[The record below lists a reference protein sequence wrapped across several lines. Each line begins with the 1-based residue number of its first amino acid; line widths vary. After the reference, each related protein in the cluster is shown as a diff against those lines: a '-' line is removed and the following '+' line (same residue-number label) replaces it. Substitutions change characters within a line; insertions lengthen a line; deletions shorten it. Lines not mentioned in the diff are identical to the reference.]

1 LGWSN
6 FVHGRRLCDPRLDPD
21 RRADQSTVASFSQDR
36 SEHDGERVPA
46 KEALAITF
54 SVGEMPM
61 LRSAMRG
68 LLRHREHAWG
78 ATMREV
84 DQLAR
89 EVIPIEDAARDRA
102 ATPHLRSAVTVL
114 KRRGRAFAA
123 ETVVR

>member
-1 LGWSN
+1 
-6 FVHGRRLCDPRLDPD
+6 
-21 RRADQSTVASFSQDR
+21 
-36 SEHDGERVPA
+36 
-46 KEALAITF
+46 
-54 SVGEMPM
+54 
-61 LRSAMRG
+61 
-68 LLRHREHAWG
+68 
-78 ATMREV
+78 MREV